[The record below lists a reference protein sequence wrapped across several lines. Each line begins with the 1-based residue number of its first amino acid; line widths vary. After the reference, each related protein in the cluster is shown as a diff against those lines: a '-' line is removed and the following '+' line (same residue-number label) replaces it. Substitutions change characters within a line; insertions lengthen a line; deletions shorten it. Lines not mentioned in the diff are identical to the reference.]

1 MAFVPFTG
9 ELDQPKKQSSQF
21 VPFTGKLDEEPQEE
35 SGFFR
40 QAADIPVNIAKG
52 VTGGVRMIADVFGAG
67 SDVSEGIKGVEDYLG
82 GLLSAQA
89 KNDQKEISRIMKE
102 AEDKGKLEQV
112 IAGVKAFAVAPI
124 DTLSQALGTSA
135 PAIVAGLATTLT
147 GGAPLVVAGVTAGV
161 GAGMGAGAIKG
172 TIYEATKE
180 ELIKAGVKPDVAEK
194 AATEAQAYGG
204 ENLDQ
209 ILLGAGIGAV
219 AARTGIE
226 RAILGKAI
234 TKDVAKKGVTRAA
247 AEEAAPEA
255 VQAGQEQIAENL
267 ALQRQGFDVPLT
279 RGVYSAATLEALAG
293 AGLGAGVDLATR
305 GEAVDKGPRTKE
317 DDQIDAL
324 RNMKVEEDVG
334 EVISPETKD
343 AARQPEQRPSVR
355 DDGRAVEPSVSMPV
369 GVDEAAPGVVETEA
383 GRVGGVGGPAVEPA
397 VGAEEVDTTL
407 VEQGLE
413 GYLDPDTE
421 ALRQNYVN
429 NNTNM
434 LDFAEAAEANDAYQ
448 DALQQNLANLPD
460 TVTLYRGRA
469 KDGSYVGEAGP
480 YINATLSKSYAENFR
495 NVLGLPASEWV
506 VEPITVPKSN
516 IIALGSASE
525 NEFILKKPAAAPAPE
540 ETISGQQGQ
549 PSLAI
554 TPSGTLGLKDLVK
567 IEDPKLQTKFE
578 EISAGKKKVYKDK
591 GYTPLFQELQQTID
605 GLSQFLAERGV
616 DPTNLADLRAG
627 TPEIQNAAKLLN
639 ALGQDASN
647 ITQAVKNQEIKYA
660 SAKTPEAK
668 AQVSD
673 QFVKNNLESARQT
686 IQTVNNFIQD
696 PSKGTGQLAV
706 FSNVREAAPGTRG
719 SEARLVREAVGQIVQ
734 DWENAPRVE
743 VVQSISELPGYMQE
757 QITRDKVNP
766 QGAYDPVSNLVF
778 LVADNLRGRED
789 VFTTVAHEALGHF
802 GLRSILGDSYNRVMN
817 EIYNGHKDVK
827 KAADEKMKGTAKVSK
842 EIAVEEVLAEMAE
855 TAPKP
860 TPALRRLFDAIR
872 RFARKLGIPLRTVT
886 DSDLQQL
893 VANAS
898 RYVRRNAMKFDPFT
912 KGQVQPGGP
921 RAVTGDKA
929 VFDVVK
935 RDSKWSIDRIRQL
948 FSTFAYDREDND
960 TKAYAGFVRPSEFLE
975 ATTTPDELAA
985 MREQEFTKLNKRRL
999 ADFEQPIFLEIN
1011 FETGK
1016 IIGHEGRH
1024 RMMALQ
1030 DAGVSEVPV
1039 VFINGDWGGKRVTN
1053 AKQINR
1059 VNLEGQ
1065 ESVRGQ
1071 GRGFTATD
1079 LIPISWANSERIKET
1094 FGGEADVVFSALPPA
1109 AKNVEAVYSQGFK
1122 TPAGPARVN
1131 PGNAPTL
1138 MEKLSKGRP
1147 LWPEVKGKF
1156 NLKAITSL
1164 PPSAKQAMYKLLT
1177 LRMLKDIVGAR
1188 LPQIGRA
1195 ITVSEQMV
1203 SERGRIMR
1211 EGADILDKL
1220 EVLRKEKNGG
1230 KQIRLLGELQVQA
1243 TMLEI
1248 DPDPKSKF
1256 HKPNK
1261 TLTDAWNTL
1270 SPKAQEI
1277 YQDMREF
1284 YTTQVDGMVDDM
1296 KARID
1301 RNFPKDST
1309 GKENPK
1315 ATKLKKEIDDEFG
1328 PSKRKGPYFPLR
1340 RFGQYWFQV
1349 GKGDDKEFY
1358 MFESI
1363 NDRDFWMAERAKE
1376 LVAEKKAANEEEAT
1390 RDLISAGNSL
1400 REGEDSLNNALA
1412 NEPLMKKI
1420 EALVD
1425 DAAKTMTTPNMQTK
1439 AVDDLKDGLKQLQYL
1454 LLPSTNIRKAFIHR
1468 KGIAGASADVG
1479 RVFSTSVVNLAY
1491 QRARV
1496 KYAEQFYDNID
1507 NAYGYLEGAPN
1518 TEETRTLRDL
1528 VNELNSRSAHILGME
1543 PTSVSDKVAN
1553 GVTQFSF
1560 LWLLTAPASS
1570 IINIFGA
1577 ATVGSSYIGA
1587 RYGYPETFA
1596 KMTKYGGKYLA
1607 TAPKVTEGNTVFP
1620 TLDKTTNLNPVERAA
1635 YDRFL
1640 HDNAVDV
1647 SLTQD
1652 IMGLS
1657 QAPYEQY
1664 SAAKF
1669 KIVQGISS
1677 IFHHSERMS
1686 REVMNMAAFDL
1697 AYADNVRKG
1706 MAPGVDGPA
1715 FNAAIETAKDLTF
1728 MSIGDFS
1735 RSSKPPVLTK
1745 PIAKVLFQFKQ
1756 YSLLMTY
1763 NILRNT
1769 MIGFNPRRKNL
1780 TDEQKA
1786 EAREARR
1793 RMYGTLGIT
1802 ALFAGAKG
1810 MPIFT
1815 AVAFLAEALQTA
1827 FGDDEEEYIFEYAMK
1842 DYLTESFGGEVAASM
1857 MTGLIANQLN
1867 VGISERMSLDLI
1879 DLWIRDSGYQ
1889 RSAEDSAKE
1898 FMLSN
1903 LGPAVSIGLNFT
1915 KAVDQWNNSQ
1925 EMRALETAS
1934 PIIARNLLTVG
1945 RWIREEENATARG
1958 ITIDDDI
1965 TYSDLVVRAL
1975 GFTPEDMLRKQKEI
1989 IDRKGLENK
1998 IEYKRER
2005 LLGALYVALHTGDDD
2020 LFERTME
2027 KVADFNEK
2035 YPEDPIKFDTIKKSL
2050 KRKLEDKAKQEALG
2064 GVGEKLYERIERA
2077 IPRSE

>member
-1 MAFVPFTG
+1 MPSLREILNDPNYTNANQATKEAIFNKYAPQDTDYTG
-9 ELDQPKKQSSQF
+9 ANEATQQAIKQRFGLAATPEKPQA
-21 VPFTGKLDEEPQEE
+21 PEEQEE

-40 QAADIPVNIAKG
+40 QAADIPVGFAKG
-52 VTGGVRMIADVFGAG
+52 VAGGVRMIADVFGAG
-67 SDVSEGIKGVEDYLG
+67 SNVSEGIKGVEDYLG

-89 KNDQKEISRIMKE
+89 KNDQKEVSRIMKE
-102 AEDKGKLEQV
+102 AEDKGVADQV
-112 IAGVKAFAVAPI
+112 LAGVKAFTVAPI
-124 DTLSQALGTSA
+124 DTLTQALGTSA

-194 AATEAQAYGG
+194 AATEAQNYGG

-305 GEAVDKGPRTKE
+305 GEDVDKGPRTKE

-324 RNMKVEEDVG
+324 RNMKAEEDMG

-343 AARQPEQRPSVR
+343 ATRQPEQKPVVR
-355 DDGRAVEPSVSMPV
+355 DDGRAVEPSVSMPA
-369 GVDEAAPGVVETEA
+369 GTDEAAAGVVETEA
-383 GRVGGVGGPAVEPA
+383 GGVGGVGGAAVQPAVRA
-397 VGAEEVDTTL
+397 GEVDTTL
-407 VEQGLE
+407 
-413 GYLDPDTE
+413 E
-421 ALRQNYVN
+421 A
-429 NNTNM
+429 T
-434 LDFAEAAEANDAYQ
+434 
-448 DALQQNLANLPD
+448 P
-460 TVTLYRGRA
+460 T
-469 KDGSYVGEAGP
+469 P
-480 YINATLSKSYAENFR
+480 
-495 NVLGLPASEWV
+495 
-506 VEPITVPKSN
+506 PITT
-516 IIALGSASE
+516 
-525 NEFILKKPAAAPAPE
+525 PAPE
-540 ETISGQQGQ
+540 ETISAQQGQ

-567 IEDPKLQTKFE
+567 IEDEKLQTKFE
-578 EISAGKKKVYKDK
+578 EISAGKKKVYRDK

-605 GLSQFLAERGV
+605 GLSQFLVERGV
-616 DPTNLADLRAG
+616 DPTNLADLREG

-686 IQTVNNFIQD
+686 IQTVNDFIQD

-757 QITRDKVNP
+757 QILRDKVNP

-778 LVADNLRGRED
+778 LVGDNLRGRED

-855 TAPKP
+855 TEPKP

-921 RAVTGDKA
+921 RAVK
-929 VFDVVK
+929 
-935 RDSKWSIDRIRQL
+935 
-948 FSTFAYDREDND
+948 
-960 TKAYAGFVRPSEFLE
+960 
-975 ATTTPDELAA
+975 
-985 MREQEFTKLNKRRL
+985 
-999 ADFEQPIFLEIN
+999 
-1011 FETGK
+1011 
-1016 IIGHEGRH
+1016 
-1024 RMMALQ
+1024 
-1030 DAGVSEVPV
+1030 GV
-1039 VFINGDWGGKRVTN
+1039 
-1053 AKQINR
+1053 
-1059 VNLEGQ
+1059 
-1065 ESVRGQ
+1065 ES
-1071 GRGFTATD
+1071 
-1079 LIPISWANSERIKET
+1079 
-1094 FGGEADVVFSALPPA
+1094 
-1109 AKNVEAVYSQGFK
+1109 VYSQGFK

-1164 PPSAKQAMYKLLT
+1164 PPSAKQGMYKLLT

-1211 EGADILDKL
+1211 DGADILDKL

-1301 RNFPKDST
+1301 RNFP
-1309 GKENPK
+1309 GNPAK
-1315 ATKLKKEIDDEFG
+1315 ATQLKKEIDDEFG

-1376 LVAEKKAANEEEAT
+1376 LVADGQAQTEQEAIQ
-1390 RDLISAGNSL
+1390 DLISAGNSL

-1507 NAYGYLEGAPN
+1507 NAYGFLEGASN

-1528 VNELNSRSAHILGME
+1528 VNELNGRSAHILGME

-1570 IINIFGA
+1570 IINVFGA

-1596 KMTKYGGKYLA
+1596 KMTKYGGKYFA
-1607 TAPKVTEGNTVFP
+1607 TAPKVKEGNTVFP
-1620 TLDKTTNLNPVERAA
+1620 TLDKTTSLNPVERAA

-1664 SAAKF
+1664 STAKF
-1669 KIVQGISS
+1669 KLVQGISS

-1697 AYADNVRKG
+1697 AYADNVKKG

-1735 RSSKPPVLTK
+1735 RSGKPPVLTK
-1745 PIAKVLFQFKQ
+1745 PAAKVLFQFKQ

-1769 MIGFNPRRKNL
+1769 MIGFNPKAKNL

-1842 DYLTESFGGEVAASM
+1842 EYLTESFGGEVAASM

-1867 VGISERMSLDLI
+1867 VGISERMSLDLV

-1889 RSAEDSAKE
+1889 RSAEDSTKE
-1898 FMLSN
+1898 FLLSN
-1903 LGPAVSIGLNFT
+1903 LGPAVSIGLNAT
-1915 KAVDQWNNSQ
+1915 KAIDQFNNSQ

-1965 TYSDLVVRAL
+1965 TYSDLAVKAL

-1989 IDRKGLENK
+1989 IDRKGLESK

-2020 LFERTME
+2020 LFEATME

-2035 YPEDPIKFDTIKKSL
+2035 YPEIAIEDDTIEKSL
-2050 KRKLEDKAKQEALG
+2050 ERKLEDKSKQEALG
-2064 GVGEKLYERIERA
+2064 GVGEKLYGRIERA

>member
-1 MAFVPFTG
+1 M
-9 ELDQPKKQSSQF
+9 
-21 VPFTGKLDEEPQEE
+21 
-35 SGFFR
+35 
-40 QAADIPVNIAKG
+40 
-52 VTGGVRMIADVFGAG
+52 
-67 SDVSEGIKGVEDYLG
+67 
-82 GLLSAQA
+82 
-89 KNDQKEISRIMKE
+89 
-102 AEDKGKLEQV
+102 
-112 IAGVKAFAVAPI
+112 
-124 DTLSQALGTSA
+124 
-135 PAIVAGLATTLT
+135 
-147 GGAPLVVAGVTAGV
+147 
-161 GAGMGAGAIKG
+161 
-172 TIYEATKE
+172 
-180 ELIKAGVKPDVAEK
+180 
-194 AATEAQAYGG
+194 
-204 ENLDQ
+204 
-209 ILLGAGIGAV
+209 
-219 AARTGIE
+219 
-226 RAILGKAI
+226 
-234 TKDVAKKGVTRAA
+234 
-247 AEEAAPEA
+247 
-255 VQAGQEQIAENL
+255 
-267 ALQRQGFDVPLT
+267 
-279 RGVYSAATLEALAG
+279 
-293 AGLGAGVDLATR
+293 
-305 GEAVDKGPRTKE
+305 
-317 DDQIDAL
+317 
-324 RNMKVEEDVG
+324 
-334 EVISPETKD
+334 
-343 AARQPEQRPSVR
+343 
-355 DDGRAVEPSVSMPV
+355 
-369 GVDEAAPGVVETEA
+369 
-383 GRVGGVGGPAVEPA
+383 
-397 VGAEEVDTTL
+397 
-407 VEQGLE
+407 
-413 GYLDPDTE
+413 
-421 ALRQNYVN
+421 
-429 NNTNM
+429 
-434 LDFAEAAEANDAYQ
+434 
-448 DALQQNLANLPD
+448 
-460 TVTLYRGRA
+460 
-469 KDGSYVGEAGP
+469 
-480 YINATLSKSYAENFR
+480 
-495 NVLGLPASEWV
+495 
-506 VEPITVPKSN
+506 
-516 IIALGSASE
+516 
-525 NEFILKKPAAAPAPE
+525 
-540 ETISGQQGQ
+540 
-549 PSLAI
+549 
-554 TPSGTLGLKDLVK
+554 
-567 IEDPKLQTKFE
+567 
-578 EISAGKKKVYKDK
+578 YKDK

-616 DPTNLADLRAG
+616 DPTNLADLREG

-686 IQTVNNFIQD
+686 IQTVNDFIQD

-757 QITRDKVNP
+757 QILRDKVNP

-778 LVADNLRGRED
+778 LVGDNLRGRED

-855 TAPKP
+855 TEPKP

-912 KGQVQPGGP
+912 RGQVQPGGP

-935 RDSKWSIDRIRQL
+935 RDARLSDKRIRDL
-948 FSTFAYDREDND
+948 FSSYGYIGEDSTNAYI
-960 TKAYAGFVRPSEFLE
+960 GFVRPKDFLE
-975 ATTTPDELAA
+975 ATTGDAESLAA
-985 MREQEFTKLNKRRL
+985 MRETEFRPLDKEKLAAEIN
-999 ADFEQPIFLEIN
+999 PIFLNVKKRSENFGAPMATISEIV
-1011 FETGK
+1011 
-1016 IIGHEGRH
+1016 GHEGRH
-1024 RMMALQ
+1024 RMMALEA
-1030 DAGVSEVPV
+1030 AGVQEVPV
-1039 VFINGDWGGKRVTN
+1039 VFVNGMGSGMMGEEIRNPEIIDR
-1053 AKQINR
+1053 
-1059 VNLEGQ
+1059 LDLFGQ
-1065 ESVRGQ
+1065 SFIDGSQ
-1071 GRGFTATD
+1071 GPGFTATN
-1079 LIPISWANSERIKET
+1079 LIPISRKYYKQIKET

-1164 PPSAKQAMYKLLT
+1164 PPSAKQGMYKLLT

-1211 EGADILDKL
+1211 DGADILDKL
-1220 EVLRKEKNGG
+1220 EALRKEKNGG

-1256 HKPNK
+1256 HKANK

-1376 LVAEKKAANEEEAT
+1376 LVAEKKAANEEEAI

-1496 KYAEQFYDNID
+1496 KYAEQFYDNVD
-1507 NAYGYLEGAPN
+1507 NAYGFLENAPN

-1570 IINIFGA
+1570 IINVFGA

-1664 SAAKF
+1664 STAKF
-1669 KIVQGISS
+1669 KLVQGISA

-1697 AYADNVRKG
+1697 AYADNVKKG

-1735 RSSKPPVLTK
+1735 RSGKPPVLTK

-1769 MIGFNPRRKNL
+1769 MIGFNFLRTGL
-1780 TDEQKA
+1780 TPEQKA
-1786 EAREARR
+1786 EANEARR

-1867 VGISERMSLDLI
+1867 VGISERMSLDLV
-1879 DLWIRDSGYQ
+1879 DLWMRDSGYQ
-1889 RSAEDSAKE
+1889 KSAEDSTKE
-1898 FMLSN
+1898 FLLSN
-1903 LGPAVSIGLNFT
+1903 LGPAVSIGLNAT
-1915 KAVDQWNNSQ
+1915 KAIDQFNNSQ

-1965 TYSDLVVRAL
+1965 TYSDLAVKAL

-1989 IDRKGLENK
+1989 IDRKGLESK

-2020 LFERTME
+2020 LFEATME
-2027 KVADFNEK
+2027 KVVDFNEK
-2035 YPEDPIKFDTIKKSL
+2035 YPEIAIENDTIEKSL
-2050 KRKLEDKAKQEALG
+2050 ERKLEDKSKQEALG
-2064 GVGEKLYERIERA
+2064 GVGEKLYGRIERA